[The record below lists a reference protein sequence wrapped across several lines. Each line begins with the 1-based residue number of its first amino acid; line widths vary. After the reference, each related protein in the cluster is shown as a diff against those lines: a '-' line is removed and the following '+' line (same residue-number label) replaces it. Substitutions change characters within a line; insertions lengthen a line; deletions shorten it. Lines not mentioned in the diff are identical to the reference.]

1 MVDTSN
7 PAMSLSWTFSLAKT
21 VQLLLAC
28 FTERRVTSTII
39 PLLENRSPLLY
50 YAMDS
55 WFVRMTAV
63 KERLLEFNDGVE
75 WAPDWVGEGRFGEW
89 LRNVKD
95 WAISRERYWGTPLPV
110 WRDEDGNMKCV
121 GSIAELQAE
130 VAKANAAGFENPE
143 CPDDVDLHRPV
154 VDAFTLVSDD
164 GKPMHREPFVMDCWF
179 DSGCAPF
186 AQWHHPFDENKTF
199 DLPSQSITSVKVLTK
214 LEDGSTRFSLY
225 PQLCSIHLHTSDAY
239 RLD

>member
-1 MVDTSN
+1 MLSHVGSTTAWTVLSADWVTTTDGTGVVHTAVMYGEDDYNLGMEVGLPAYHTVNMEGNFVDGVHPELDGVYVKSCDESVMDILVGQN
-7 PAMSLSWTFSLAKT
+7 ESIASG
-21 VQLLLAC
+21 LLYREKSYLHDYPHC
-28 FTERRVTSTII
+28 WRTDH
-39 PLLENRSPLLY
+39 PLLY

-121 GSIAELQAE
+121 GSIAELQDE
-130 VAKANAAGFENPE
+130 VAKANAAGFENPNVLMTSICIDQLSTHSHLSRMME
-143 CPDDVDLHRPV
+143 
-154 VDAFTLVSDD
+154 
-164 GKPMHREPFVMDCWF
+164 
-179 DSGCAPF
+179 
-186 AQWHHPFDENKTF
+186 
-199 DLPSQSITSVKVLTK
+199 SQCT
-214 LEDGSTRFSLY
+214 
-225 PQLCSIHLHTSDAY
+225 
-239 RLD
+239 